1 MDADTPVQALK
12 DRARAFCAARDWERF
27 HAPKELAI
35 GVATEAAELLAA
47 FRFKSDDEARAMA
60 ADLAKRRELS
70 GELAD
75 TLYFLLRLSEVL
87 EIDLSTAF
95 EEKMKLNEQRYPMEK
110 ARGKNLK
117 YNEM

>member
-1 MDADTPVQALK
+1 MDPHTTVQSLK

-27 HAPKELAI
+27 HTPKELAI
-35 GVATEAAELLAA
+35 GVTTEAAELLAA
-47 FRFKSDDEARAMA
+47 FRFKSDAEARAIA
-60 ADLAKRRELS
+60 ADPAKRRELS

-95 EEKMKLNEQRYPMEK
+95 EEKLRINEQRYPVEK
-110 ARGKNLK
+110 SRGKNLK
-117 YNEM
+117 YNEL